1 MQTNLEPLRV
11 FISGPISDKPN
22 RNQSAFEH
30 EERLLRE
37 EGYSTFSP
45 FSIARYPQETFQ
57 EWEALSGGEVAKQRE
72 WQYYMRVCIGQIP
85 LCDEMRM
92 LPHWQNSHGARLE
105 HQIARELGLKITYC
119 HVPDE
124 DPKW

>member
-1 MQTNLEPLRV
+1 MQTNLDPLRV
-11 FISGPISDKPN
+11 FISGPISDKPKLN
-22 RNQSAFEH
+22 RPAFEH
-30 EERLLRE
+30 EENLLKE
-37 EGYSTFSP
+37 SGHNTFSP
-45 FSIARYPQETFQ
+45 FHIIPPAPEVYE
-57 EWEALSGGEVAKQRE
+57 EWERLGYEEAAKKE
-72 WQYYMRVCIGQIP
+72 WQYFMRICIGQIP

>member
-11 FISGPISDKPN
+11 FISGPISGKDKLN
-22 RNQSAFEH
+22 RPAFEH
-30 EERLLRE
+30 EERLLKE
-37 EGYSTFSP
+37 AGYKTFSP
-45 FSIARYPQETFQ
+45 FNIAAPPMEVHK
-57 EWEALSGGEVAKQRE
+57 EWCQLPFEEHSKLE

-92 LPHWQNSHGARLE
+92 LPHWQNSHGSRLE